1 MPAKKK
7 TTKNTSGFTAEEMA
21 AMKER
26 ARELKAQEK
35 YGNDKAKSEKD
46 LLAAIDKLPAS
57 DRAMAKRLHEIIMKI
72 APDIL
77 PKTWYGMPG
86 YANRDGKNIFFFQPA
101 EKFGTR
107 YATLGFSDLAKLDDG
122 NLWANA
128 FALTKITPTEEAKI
142 AKLIKKALG

>member
-1 MPAKKK
+1 MPAKKS
-7 TTKNTSGFTAEEMA
+7 TKSTSGFTAEERA

-46 LLAAIDKLPAS
+46 MLAAIAKLSPK
-57 DRAMAKRLHEIIMKI
+57 DRAIATRLHEIVMKLE
-72 APDIL
+72 PDLL

-86 YANRDGKNIFFFQPA
+86 YATKDGKNIFFFQPA
-101 EKFGTR
+101 DKFGTR
-107 YATLGFSDLAKLDDG
+107 YATLGFSELAKLDDG

-128 FALTKITPTEEAKI
+128 FALLKITPAEEAKI
-142 AKLIKKALG
+142 IKLVKKALS